1 MTSRHTIWGIYL
13 AMVISIF
20 MLIFVSWLAYDRI
33 QETVRRTESVNHT
46 YRVRL
51 KNKDLLVALL
61 NIETGQR
68 GYLITQ
74 LEGYLTPYAKSR
86 HELKSVQKALRLLTK
101 DNEVQLARVDTL
113 DVLINKK
120 LSVIEQGIANI
131 KNGLLIDTL
140 RMQEGRL
147 YMDEIRRVSQRF
159 DTEERKLLTYRAELQ
174 KLADRHSNYY
184 LFLLSGVSLVFL
196 LLFFRLLYI
205 ELRRRIGL
213 QTRLEQKLTELE
225 HANTE
230 LEQFAYVA
238 SHDLQEPLRK
248 IQSFGERLKIRQGD
262 QLNEDGKTNL
272 LKINQSAARMQQ
284 LIDDL
289 LIFSRT
295 ANLRERIFEEIN
307 LNELLEE
314 VKEEFSETIREKK
327 ATIISDAL
335 PNITGVRFQIVQLF
349 SNLISNSIKY
359 AKADKA
365 PVIEIKF
372 KNVNGQEI
380 EGVGNLQQ
388 DNIFYQ
394 ISFIDNGIGFD
405 PIYSEKIFVI
415 FQRLHNRSEYQ
426 GTGIGLALCRRI
438 VTNHNGYIIAKAR
451 PKQAGAIFH
460 IYLPKL

>member
-13 AMVISIF
+13 AMVVSTL
-20 MLIFVSWLAYDRI
+20 MLVFVSWLAYDRI
-33 QETVRRTESVNHT
+33 QETIRRTESVNHT

-51 KNKDLLVALL
+51 KNKDLLVALI

-68 GYLITQ
+68 GYLVTQ
-74 LEGYLTPYAKSR
+74 LEEYLIPYAESR
-86 HELKSVQKALRLLTK
+86 QELKSVQKALRLLTR
-101 DNEVQLARVDTL
+101 DNEAQLTRIDTL

-120 LSVIEQGIANI
+120 LSVIEEGIARA
-131 KNGLLIDTL
+131 KSGLLVDTL

-147 YMDEIRRVSQRF
+147 YMDEIRKVSLRF
-159 DTEERKLLTYRAELQ
+159 DTEERKLLTYRADLQ

-184 LFLLSGVSLVFL
+184 LFLLSAVSLVFL

-205 ELRRRIGL
+205 ELRRRISF
-213 QTRLEQKLTELE
+213 QTMLEQKLTELE
-225 HANTE
+225 HANAE

-248 IQSFGERLKIRQGD
+248 IQSFGERLKLRQGN
-262 QLNEDGKTNL
+262 QLNDEGKTNL

-289 LIFSRT
+289 LVFSRT
-295 ANLRERIFEEIN
+295 ANLRERILEEIN
-307 LNELLEE
+307 LNQLLEE
-314 VKEEFSETIREKK
+314 VKEEFSETIHEKK
-327 ATIISDAL
+327 VTIVSHEL
-335 PNITGVRFQIVQLF
+335 PNITGIRFQIVQLF

-359 AKADKA
+359 SKADKA
-365 PVIEIKF
+365 SVIEIKF
-372 KNVNGQEI
+372 KNISGQEI
-380 EGVGNLQQ
+380 EGIGDLQRE
-388 DNIFYQ
+388 NIFHQ

-438 VTNHNGYIIAKAR
+438 VTNHHGYIIAKAQ

-460 IYLPKL
+460 VYLPKQ